1 MNSVKEEIIMK
12 KVYECPEI
20 EIKRFKLDE
29 CILSSI
35 ESSVSSEIHDFS
47 EPDDNLGEL

>member
-1 MNSVKEEIIMK
+1 MK

-47 EPDDNLGEL
+47 EPDDGLDNL